1 MKQFIW
7 GILLFLI
14 LAFFYKRNS
23 FSSIITN
30 KSSKDSSLLEPK
42 NKSIDSLSF
51 EEIRARYINN
61 PCYLALLKDSS
72 MWQAGTKVGYD
83 YNDLLNDSL
92 PSQNPYR
99 NRFIVGDFN
108 SLRIDGKNS
117 GIYEVYPSL
126 TSIKEFN
133 SFPKSLLQR
142 IDTTIYKE
150 DNLKVIYADIKSQYG
165 PKADKLINFIEKVW
179 RYKIIPISREYSING
194 NNVYSAGQ
202 VLVLCEACKDTL
214 KLIGKFA
221 TSAKRQ
227 DFKFEKDSTGKEIKT
242 PIEYVPTGPRRGY
255 YAGLNRITSKNWESE
270 RTYDSLDID
279 RDNEL
284 GGGNNRITIF
294 DKKVELPNFLLI
306 EPDKSYPKSMRRNGI
321 HEIALNYLPRG
332 MLGTPNSIG
341 CLRISDFGSKFFR
354 WWTPQNTKLF
364 IAYNDSL
371 YLKKQE
377 SDPMSFLHLK
387 PKQKVINLEN
397 G

>member
-227 DFKFEKDSTGKEIKT
+227 DFKFEKDSSGKEIKT

-341 CLRISDFGSKFFR
+341 
-354 WWTPQNTKLF
+354 
-364 IAYNDSL
+364 
-371 YLKKQE
+371 
-377 SDPMSFLHLK
+377 
-387 PKQKVINLEN
+387 
-397 G
+397 

>member
-1 MKQFIW
+1 M
-7 GILLFLI
+7 
-14 LAFFYKRNS
+14 
-23 FSSIITN
+23 
-30 KSSKDSSLLEPK
+30 
-42 NKSIDSLSF
+42 
-51 EEIRARYINN
+51 
-61 PCYLALLKDSS
+61 
-72 MWQAGTKVGYD
+72 
-83 YNDLLNDSL
+83 
-92 PSQNPYR
+92 
-99 NRFIVGDFN
+99 
-108 SLRIDGKNS
+108 
-117 GIYEVYPSL
+117 
-126 TSIKEFN
+126 
-133 SFPKSLLQR
+133 
-142 IDTTIYKE
+142 
-150 DNLKVIYADIKSQYG
+150 
-165 PKADKLINFIEKVW
+165 
-179 RYKIIPISREYSING
+179 
-194 NNVYSAGQ
+194 
-202 VLVLCEACKDTL
+202 VLCEACNDTL

-255 YAGLNRITSKNWESE
+255 YAGLNRITSKNWETE
-270 RTYDSLDID
+270 RSYDSLDIE

-354 WWTPQNTKLF
+354 WWTPQNTKFF

-377 SDPMSFLHLK
+377 SDPMSFLPFK
-387 PKQKVINLEN
+387 SQEEGNKFRKWINEKYPSFAKRFDINIDGDYKN
-397 G
+397 GFIIDGYYFFKNEYDKINKK